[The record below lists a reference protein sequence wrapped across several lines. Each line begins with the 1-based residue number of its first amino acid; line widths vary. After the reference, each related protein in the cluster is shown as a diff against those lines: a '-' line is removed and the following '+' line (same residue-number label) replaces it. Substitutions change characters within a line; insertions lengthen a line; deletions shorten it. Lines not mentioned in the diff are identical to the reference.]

1 MEPKRPVNSREQ
13 GFGEGDGFHAAPL
26 TLQFAL
32 VLDMQLLGDQGVPE
46 ALRPVKHLRALGV
59 SQGDGAHVG
68 GLQGV
73 QAGNAPGFVALALS
87 GGKVHGVLGD
97 VETCHDGS
105 SA

>member
-1 MEPKRPVNSREQ
+1 MRPVNSREQ
-13 GFGEGDGFHAAPL
+13 GLVEGDRYHAAPL

-46 ALRPVKHLRALGV
+46 ALGPVKHFGALGV
-59 SQGDGAHVG
+59 GQGDGAHVG

-73 QAGNAPGFVALALS
+73 QAGNAAGLVALALS
-87 GGKVHGVLGD
+87 GGKVDGVLGD
-97 VETCHDGS
+97 VETRHDGS